1 MPSHE
6 STSFFTVEQA
16 KALDEGSNSSLSG
29 GASGSSR
36 QLGGIF
42 VSSQAEA
49 VPVFGVSG
57 SHIPSVPQLRPAWA
71 SVQAARAARGQ
82 SPSSGVQANSWGL
95 TARAW
100 PHFSSWA
107 SSTAL
112 GQDTQGP
119 RGLLQ
124 DSDLP
129 GTNAHVPQEASS
141 LPAPQA

>member
-1 MPSHE
+1 MRKAKGRGCVMPSHE

-57 SHIPSVPQLRPAWA
+57 SHIPSVPQLRPAWE

-82 SPSSGVQANSWGL
+82 SPSSGVQANSWGPYSPCVAPFL
-95 TARAW
+95 I
-100 PHFSSWA
+100 
-107 SSTAL
+107 L
-112 GQDTQGP
+112 GQQHSFGTGH
-119 RGLLQ
+119 
-124 DSDLP
+124 P
-129 GTNAHVPQEASS
+129 GAKGS
-141 LPAPQA
+141 PAGF